1 MWSPMPN
8 DVSLHTV
15 LASSRLSLRP
25 VFSHWLARKELI
37 RPRDEQIILYLAA
50 AQQSMARRRVLAG
63 ASEPARALLLRALRL
78 PVPLGEL
85 LAATAAEGYPVTLAS
100 VGELHALGLA
110 FIDNPDFWPQAHAAF
125 TPETADQTLSII
137 PGLQASEL
145 EVTPA
150 TLGLPVCDFT
160 SSAKAK
166 PKASL
171 AQLLDGFTHAISR
184 GTMKLTQEGVFNA
197 RAQDVLARVWKHAP
211 RGPLA
216 EPARVLAFM
225 REQAIAVSDSA
236 GQVRPGTRFALFCTQ
251 HRAQQVCAF
260 LDYCLTTVP
269 RLAELRAACGFAPE
283 RFALTTL
290 RAILHAGGADGWRA
304 LDTIAAALAKQAA
317 HMASVKNSPDQWGW
331 RANTCRILS
340 RPRWTELVGEIV
352 QHWLEPAGMLETA
365 RTRKHGLCLRVTPLG
380 AFWLTGE
387 KAPAH
392 KNEHQQLVI
401 QPDFTAVL
409 THSGPLDHVAQVL
422 GAFAV
427 RSGDDNASVFLFSR
441 EQVQTAIRHGHRIEE
456 LLTLLKTHSSYAVP
470 DNVLITLREWAA
482 INPQL
487 TLFRDVNIFTF
498 ETRAIRDQFLRKHAA
513 QRSVAIG
520 DLHALLLAPERD
532 IFNIM
537 QVLRAVPV
545 DYTDP
550 PIGGLDVRPDGE
562 VISSASDD
570 FRITA
575 LCEAIAHPTETLLP
589 NGQTRRR
596 YHLSAKRMHTV
607 NDPLALYE
615 LLLHLPGKPL
625 PINTRLNLLVGLGI
639 LESTP
644 NDHYTVVQGI
654 EAAVRAKLRTRGEL
668 RGAIRAILIKDI
680 YVVHT
685 PLAAQLVEAMTT
697 LRSRARL
704 SELVMHRIP
713 VCNAP
718 HG

>member
-1 MWSPMPN
+1 MPN
-8 DVSLHTV
+8 DVSLQTV
-15 LASSRLSLRP
+15 LASSRRSLRL
-25 VFSHWLARKELI
+25 VFAHWLARKELT

-50 AQQSMARRRVLAG
+50 AQQSMARRRVLAV
-63 ASEPARALLLRALRL
+63 ASEPARALLLRALL
-78 PVPLGEL
+78 TPAPLGEL
-85 LAATAAEGYPVTLAS
+85 LAATAASGYAATLAS
-100 VGELHALGLA
+100 IGELHALGLA
-110 FIDNPDFWPQAHAAF
+110 FIDNPDFWPQARAAF
-125 TPETADQTLSII
+125 TPETAEQTLSII
-137 PGLQASEL
+137 PGLQAGEL
-145 EVTPA
+145 ELTPA
-150 TLGLPVCDFT
+150 LRGLPVCNFS
-160 SSAKAK
+160 SSAKTK
-166 PKASL
+166 SKASL

-225 REQAIAVSDSA
+225 REHAIAVSDSA
-236 GQVRPGTRFALFCTQ
+236 GQVRPGARFALFCTQ
-251 HRAQQVCAF
+251 NRAQQVCAF

-269 RLAELRAACGFAPE
+269 GLAELRAACGYAPE

-290 RAILHAGGADGWRA
+290 RAILHAGRADGWRA
-304 LDTIAAALAKQAA
+304 LDEIAAALAKQAA
-317 HMASVKNSPDQWGW
+317 HMVSVKHSPAQWAW
-331 RANTCRILS
+331 HANACRTLARA
-340 RPRWTELVGEIV
+340 RWTALVGEIV
-352 QHWLEPAGMLETA
+352 QHWLEPAGMLDTTRS
-365 RTRKHGLCLRVTPLG
+365 RTYGVCLRVTPLG
-380 AFWLTGE
+380 VFWLTGE
-387 KAPAH
+387 KAPAY
-392 KNEHQQLVI
+392 KSEHQQLVL

-409 THSGPLDHVAQVL
+409 THSGPLDRVAQVL
-422 GAFAV
+422 GAFAT
-427 RSGDDNASVFLFSR
+427 RSGDDNASVFHFSR
-441 EQVQTAIRHGHRIEE
+441 EQVQVAIRHGHRIEE
-456 LLTLLKTHSSYAVP
+456 LLALLKAHSSYAVP
-470 DNVLITLREWAA
+470 DNVLVTLREWAA

-487 TLFRDVNIFTF
+487 TLFRDVNVFTF
-498 ETRAIRDQFLRKHAA
+498 ETRALRDQFLRQHAA

-520 DLHALLLAPERD
+520 DVHALLLAPERD

-537 QVLRAVPV
+537 QILRAVPV

-575 LCEAIAHPTETLLP
+575 LCEAIAQPTETPLP
-589 NGQTRRR
+589 NGQVLRR

-639 LESTP
+639 IESTP
-644 NDHYTVVQGI
+644 DDHYTVVQGI

-685 PLAAQLVEAMTT
+685 PLAAQLTAAMTA

-704 SELVMHRIP
+704 GEMVMHRIP
-713 VCNAP
+713 VRHAT